1 MPAETSL
8 HQLNRL
14 QRSFRP
20 VCQRASSS
28 RRQHERQDQHLAV
41 NRGMPRVRS
50 FFIARHSSLSRAFIA
65 VALLLAHADQGMSEW
80 PQWRGPLGTG
90 VAPNSNPPT
99 EWDSENNHRWK
110 TKIDG
115 EGHSTP
121 IVSDDL
127 IFVTTAVPIGPALAP
142 RASGRPGAHDNRM
155 VTSMYE
161 FQAWAIDLKTGA
173 VQWKKTLTRAIPLE
187 GGHNTASL
195 ASASPVT
202 DGERFF
208 AYFGSHGLYC
218 LNREGEVL
226 WKKDLGKMHTKH
238 GHGEGA
244 SPALHGNTIVVNWD
258 HEGDSFL
265 AAFNTSNGLQ
275 RWRVERNEVTSWST
289 PVITTVDGEPQVIV
303 CGTDKIRGYR
313 LLNGQVIWE
322 CGGMSA
328 NIVATPLV
336 SDGILYAGSSYEK
349 RILMAIRLAEAQGDI
364 TDTEHVLW
372 SRFRGTPYVPS
383 PLIYKDALYFLTH
396 YQNVLTRI
404 NAKTGTDSPGAFRLG
419 PLTNI
424 YASPVAANGN
434 LYITDLDG
442 QTLVMTATEIPRALS
457 LNPIGEPVSAS
468 LAVVGSLILIR
479 GAEHLHC
486 IGER

>member
-1 MPAETSL
+1 
-8 HQLNRL
+8 
-14 QRSFRP
+14 
-20 VCQRASSS
+20 
-28 RRQHERQDQHLAV
+28 
-41 NRGMPRVRS
+41 
-50 FFIARHSSLSRAFIA
+50 
-65 VALLLAHADQGMSEW
+65 
-80 PQWRGPLGTG
+80 
-90 VAPNSNPPT
+90 
-99 EWDSENNHRWK
+99 
-110 TKIDG
+110 
-115 EGHSTP
+115 
-121 IVSDDL
+121 
-127 IFVTTAVPIGPALAP
+127 
-142 RASGRPGAHDNRM
+142 
-155 VTSMYE
+155 
-161 FQAWAIDLKTGA
+161 
-173 VQWKKTLTRAIPLE
+173 
-187 GGHNTASL
+187 
-195 ASASPVT
+195 
-202 DGERFF
+202 
-208 AYFGSHGLYC
+208 
-218 LNREGEVL
+218 
-226 WKKDLGKMHTKH
+226 MHTKH

-275 RWRVERNEVTSWST
+275 RWRVQRNEVTSWST

-328 NIVATPLV
+328 NIVATPVV

-383 PLIYKDALYFLTH
+383 PLIYKDSLYFLTH

-468 LAVVGSLILIR
+468 LAVVGSVILIR
-479 GAEHLHC
+479 GAQHLHC